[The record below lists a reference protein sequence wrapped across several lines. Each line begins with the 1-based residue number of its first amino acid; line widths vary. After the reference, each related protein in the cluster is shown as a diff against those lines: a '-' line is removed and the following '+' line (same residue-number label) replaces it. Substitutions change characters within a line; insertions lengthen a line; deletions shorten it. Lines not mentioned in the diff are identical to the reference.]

1 MFESYL
7 DKKLNAARGLLP
19 KKKPQQAV
27 EEFKE
32 ESLRENVDY
41 LNSRGILEQ
50 GTVDYI
56 QKDILKDRA
65 PTSFAYGG
73 RIGFDRGGMA
83 NVLKYLESLEPG
95 TNITMNDLKKIAKK
109 NKWEFAPATLYRMLN
124 DPDRK
129 QIAKS
134 GNEVFMYGEEN
145 RNRAKNIIERINF
158 DQKIQIKPNEEV
170 FKRIDLMIE
179 DKEKFPSMKSIGEEL
194 GYKATKKGQGG
205 NLGLES
211 PLMKEY
217 QKSRGRNLI
226 NEMRFKEYKL
236 TEDSPWVKK
245 VLDTRKKLKST
256 RAAAKALEVDRKTI
270 RNITEQ
276 FAPHMFGGVNLR
288 KSDKWN
294 YKRTRAK
301 REAELAK
308 RLGGKNNPAFLQ
320 YMDLWE
326 DIVDANEDILRMSDD
341 AIYKNPRIKMAMN
354 VDVTGLKID
363 KPLNFDKYRNLSKK
377 EFAQKVRDMAKTNQF
392 FQAEHSIP
400 ISSEKI
406 AAGYPNNLQVA
417 QGKIGSQLETIKTYI
432 KNNPNG
438 KHIPQ
443 INEFLNEFD
452 IQIREGGQTYGWTN
466 PKNKSGLN
474 VYNTESRTSDIVESA
489 LNKNASNTISNKNLK
504 DQTYT
509 KTEMFEQAM
518 NKRGTKVKAQTVSK
532 LAKDMNVNICST
544 QIVKKS
550 GGGRIGFKGK
560 ICGEEFA
567 KKQPERFLAQVE
579 NSPLQEKLV
588 KLKNNN
594 PARFKALMK
603 NTGKAA
609 KVIGRSTFGPLG
621 VVGGEA
627 IAYGL
632 TDWAGG
638 KMGLSSETSSDV
650 AAWWNNKDSAR
661 EDIYKAME
669 KLGYTDGEQ
678 AAVNKF
684 LDATNSQALYE
695 RSKVAGASDLAQN
708 YEPISGISQEK
719 IQEIVEFRIA
729 QAKQKYDDDVESMFK
744 NMFIGTGINPNEA
757 TAKEFGKQIDIIS
770 AQAMGGLGQAT
781 RTSMQKVDPKRYE
794 AMTTQVN
801 PYAGPFWN
809 FFTGSKAIRG
819 IFGNERA
826 QNLLEARQLKLQGKH
841 DEANEIIRI
850 ENEKIN
856 FPMSQATWHDQ
867 TFKVPMQAMQ
877 GWLDNTVGGF
887 GKDTSTAY
895 GKYMP
900 QMMAG
905 GGIASIRRPNA
916 IPPEKGPLPQGLE
929 NLRYYVT

>member
-7 DKKLNAARGLLP
+7 DKKINAARGLMP
-19 KKKPQQAV
+19 KRKPQQAV
-27 EEFKE
+27 KEFKE
-32 ESLRENVDY
+32 ERLRENVDY

-73 RIGFDRGGMA
+73 LTTPKRGLVDGPGSYSADDRY
-83 NVLKYLESLEPG
+83 VLSD
-95 TNITMNDLKKIAKK
+95 DLKKLI
-109 NKWEFAPATLYRMLN
+109 
-124 DPDRK
+124 
-129 QIAKS
+129 
-134 GNEVFMYGEEN
+134 
-145 RNRAKNIIERINF
+145 
-158 DQKIQIKPNEEV
+158 
-170 FKRIDLMIE
+170 
-179 DKEKFPSMKSIGEEL
+179 KEKIKLKPGQKWNFYNPDTGKGHTF
-194 GYKATKKGQGG
+194 GVPKGTPFYDKARYYGG
-205 NLGLES
+205 KQAKDLA
-211 PLMKEY
+211 
-217 QKSRGRNLI
+217 
-226 NEMRFKEYKL
+226 
-236 TEDSPWVKK
+236 
-245 VLDTRKKLKST
+245 RKK
-256 RAAAKALEVDRKTI
+256 E
-270 RNITEQ
+270 
-276 FAPHMFGGVNLR
+276 
-288 KSDKWN
+288 
-294 YKRTRAK
+294 
-301 REAELAK
+301 ELAK
-308 RLGGKNNPAFLQ
+308 MSPKERAEYNRIKAEKTKKFLEENPDKAKARRIQQLEYRSRPDIIKRDIITREAYEATPERKKMKKKYITQRLTKIGLWPTGNNFKENVWRDLYRSSQVQNPRWVVANEKGKPLTVDQYPKREGKTFWGEGKYKQVRFLDTKTGQVIKLDDSIKGKGISMEKYLNSNFGKGTYDNALNSYRSKDAMKNYEIEIGGKKQKLGTVLRNRIIAPDKIDQLFGSSVFHVSHDEGVGKN
-320 YMDLWE
+320 WWKSR
-326 DIVDANEDILRMSDD
+326 VTTGDANLKLKDLDRTLQRD
-341 AIYKNPRIKMAMN
+341 
-354 VDVTGLKID
+354 LKIA
-363 KPLNFDKYRNLSKK
+363 KNESEKNKAIKAYEKKVRKLPGGIISTLEQGTFGIEPTEKSVIEALSKK
-377 EFAQKVRDMAKTNQF
+377 ARIRGSK
-392 FQAEHSIP
+392 
-400 ISSEKI
+400 
-406 AAGYPNNLQVA
+406 GYKDL
-417 QGKIGSQLETIKTYI
+417 
-432 KNNPNG
+432 
-438 KHIPQ
+438 
-443 INEFLNEFD
+443 LN
-452 IQIREGGQTYGWTN
+452 
-466 PKNKSGLN
+466 
-474 VYNTESRTSDIVESA
+474 
-489 LNKNASNTISNKNLK
+489 
-504 DQTYT
+504 
-509 KTEMFEQAM
+509 KTEMFEKAM

-567 KKQPERFLAQVE
+567 KKQPEQFLAQVE

-603 NTGKAA
+603 NTGKVA
-609 KVIGRSTFGPLG
+609 KVLGRSTFGPLG
-621 VVGGEA
+621 LVGGEA

-695 RSKVAGASDLAQN
+695 RAKVAGASDLAQN
-708 YEPISGISQEK
+708 YEPMSGMSQEK
-719 IQEIVEFRIA
+719 MREIVEFRIA
-729 QAKQKYDDDVESMFK
+729 QAKQKYDNDVESMFN

-757 TAKEFGKQIDIIS
+757 TEEQFDKQIDITS
-770 AQAMGGLGQAT
+770 EQAMGGLRQAT
-781 RTSMQKVDPKRYE
+781 RTAMQDVDPKRYE

-801 PYAGPFWN
+801 PYAGPIWN
-809 FFTGSKAIRG
+809 LFTGNKAIRS

-826 QNLLEARQLKLQGKH
+826 QNLGMAEIYKKMGQFDK
-841 DEANEIIRI
+841 ANEIIRI

-887 GKDTSTAY
+887 GTDTSTAY
-895 GKYMP
+895 GTYMP